1 MNRIRL
7 RKKYI
12 FRHKFS
18 AIEKIIII
26 LIILI
31 TSLFFSFKYIS
42 NTITPTLMNYA
53 EVEARKFINIIINK
67 AVSESKIADVNSL
80 VSIDK
85 SNGEINTVDFNVS
98 EVNNVLT
105 TISEN
110 IEENIKNLE
119 DGNLTGI
126 PGYEDSDLKKGI
138 IYKIPS
144 GLIFKDNLLSNIGPR
159 IPVKI
164 YMRGSILSN
173 IDTNLTNYGI
183 NNALVKISIKLTLEE
198 QVLLPFT
205 LKTIEVETSIPVI
218 VKMIEGTVPKY
229 YGGSINESSPIVS
242 LPLEEN

>member
-7 RKKYI
+7 KKKYI

-18 AIEKIIII
+18 IIEKIIII
-26 LIILI
+26 VILLLI
-31 TSLFFSFKYIS
+31 SLFFSFKYIS
-42 NTITPTLMNYA
+42 NSITPTLMNYA

-67 AVSESKIADVNSL
+67 AVSESKIESINSL

-85 SNGEINTVDFNVS
+85 TDGVINTVDFNVG
-98 EVNNVLT
+98 EVNTMLT
-105 TISEN
+105 NISEN
-110 IEENIKNLE
+110 VEENIKLLE

-126 PGYEDSDLKKGI
+126 PGYNDEDLKRGI
-138 IYKIPS
+138 IYQIPS

-183 NNALVKISIKLTLEE
+183 NNALVKISIKLSLEE

-229 YGGSINESSPIVS
+229 YGGGINQSSPIVS
-242 LPLEEN
+242 LPLDEN